1 MCNVGG
7 LGSIPGL
14 GRSSGEGKGYPLQYT
29 DTETPTRWKKLTG
42 AHKHVDRVV
51 RTRRLMMLTHHY
63 LTPSQ
68 SEDCPKADHTSHKS
82 LSLTLSLKT
91 FPWKLAAS
99 LCLLNTNCLD
109 SLLDALWSTLHFPSS
124 QPGSGRVALLYMS
137 EWTQAGFYPPAVPF
151 SDLNTAGHSHLHSVP
166 EAANCLTC
174 FIS

>member
-1 MCNVGG
+1 MSPQGLEIILWAIWFELFCRYWNPHQVEDILFIACYLKAWRISDQLESEGWWCRLPLTSPPTNQKNVHE
-7 LGSIPGL
+7 LITIP
-14 GRSSGEGKGYPLQYT
+14 E
-29 DTETPTRWKKLTG
+29 
-42 AHKHVDRVV
+42 
-51 RTRRLMMLTHHY
+51 
-63 LTPSQ
+63 
-68 SEDCPKADHTSHKS
+68 SHS
-82 LSLTLSLKT
+82 LILSLKT

-137 EWTQAGFYPPAVPF
+137 ERTQAGFYPPAVPF